1 MRNTERHPVENAN
14 SLWQIYQT
22 VSFWKVVKNFIIIQ
36 IARYTPFLS
45 MKNWLYRVFLRMKVG
60 KKTAFALMVM
70 PDIMFPEKITVGNNS
85 VIGYNTTILA
95 HEYLIKEYRLGE
107 VIIGDEVLIGANS
120 TILPGVTIGDGAIV
134 SAGTLVHK
142 DVPDGAF
149 VGGNPMKVIYTKEEM
164 DNREKANLPKP
175 N

>member
-1 MRNTERHPVENAN
+1 MRRTERHPVTDAN
-14 SLWQIYQT
+14 SLWQIYKT
-22 VSFWKVVKNFIIIQ
+22 VSFFKVVKNFIIIQ

-45 MKNWLYRVFLRMKVG
+45 VKNWLYRVFLRMKVG

-70 PDIMFPEKITVGNNS
+70 PDIMFPEKIIVGNNS

-107 VIIGDEVLIGANS
+107 VVIGNEVMIGANS

-142 DVPDGAF
+142 DVPAGSF
-149 VGGNPMKVIYTKEEM
+149 VGGNPMKIIYTKEEM
-164 DNREKANLPKP
+164 EKRREI
-175 N
+175 